1 MNLVLVESPT
11 KARMLSK
18 FLGSGYQVEATM
30 GHICDLPQKKF
41 GVDIKV
47 NGQAKIIPDYEI
59 SEGKAQRVANLKSLS
74 QKTEKI
80 ILATDPDREG
90 EAIAWHAAALLRG
103 ENLKFSRVVFH
114 QITQDAI
121 LEAILIYSKFM
132 ILRQQILL
140 VHQTKNRNIYTMNF
154 IVAAKSLRQ

>member
-18 FLGSGYQVEATM
+18 FLGGGYQVEATM
-30 GHICDLPQKKF
+30 GHIRDLPTKKF

-47 NGQAKIIPDYEI
+47 NDQIKIVPEYQI
-59 SEGKAQRVANLKSLS
+59 SEGKAQRVATLKSLS

-90 EAIAWHAAALLRG
+90 EAIAWHVAALLGSEGTRDKG
-103 ENLKFSRVVFH
+103 QRTREFSRVVFH
-114 QITQDAI
+114 QITKDAI
-121 LEAILIYSKFM
+121 LEAM
-132 ILRQQILL
+132 DHPRQIDMRL
-140 VHQTKNRNIYTMNF
+140 VI
-154 IVAAKSLRQ
+154 